1 MEDYIMYLVNN
12 FSLEFFLMSLIV
24 FVLTIIIKIPI
35 KNATSK
41 LEENKR
47 QAVNSVI
54 ILIPLLLSFVA
65 NLIYFLIVEKN
76 VLSLEYV
83 SCALSVFVMSISIYL
98 IVSRIVKIVRGV
110 MSGKV
115 TLQEVGVAIEN
126 VTQSLKSEEGSVVD
140 ASNTELDKIKKSID
154 TLLNLKEKLESS
166 KKDENLT
173 IITEIE
179 GEIKR
184 LEEKEETLNNTH

>member
-24 FVLTIIIKIPI
+24 FVLTLIIKFPI
-35 KNATSK
+35 KKATSK

-110 MSGKV
+110 MRGKV

-173 IITEIE
+173 ILTEIE

>member
-24 FVLTIIIKIPI
+24 FVLTLIIKIPI

-83 SCALSVFVMSISIYL
+83 SCALSVFVISISIYF

-173 IITEIE
+173 ILTEIE

>member
-24 FVLTIIIKIPI
+24 FVLTLIIKFPI
-35 KNATSK
+35 KKATSK

-65 NLIYFLIVEKN
+65 NLIYFLTVEKN

-110 MSGKV
+110 MRGKV

-173 IITEIE
+173 ILTEIE

>member
-24 FVLTIIIKIPI
+24 FVLTLIIKIPI
-35 KNATSK
+35 KKATSK

-98 IVSRIVKIVRGV
+98 IVLRIVKIVRGV

-173 IITEIE
+173 ILTEIE

>member
-1 MEDYIMYLVNN
+1 MYLVNN

-24 FVLTIIIKIPI
+24 FVLTLIIKIPI

-65 NLIYFLIVEKN
+65 NLIYFLTVEKN

-126 VTQSLKSEEGSVVD
+126 VTQSLKREEGSVVD
-140 ASNTELDKIKKSID
+140 DSNTELDKIKKSID

-173 IITEIE
+173 ILTEIE

-184 LEEKEETLNNTH
+184 LEEKEETLNNAH